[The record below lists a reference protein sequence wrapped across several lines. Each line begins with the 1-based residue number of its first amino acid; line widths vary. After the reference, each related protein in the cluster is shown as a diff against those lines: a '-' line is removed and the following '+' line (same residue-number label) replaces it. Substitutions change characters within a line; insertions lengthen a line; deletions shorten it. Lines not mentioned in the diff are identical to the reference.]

1 MKKKRYKDPT
11 AAGTEIRQY
20 IGEAVTLSEDKYG
33 IVAESEETGR
43 KVAFFPLPNLTGEAK
58 EIVAYFLNPE
68 DRLTLP
74 YRKTALA
81 NIPHTQHFKDLGNY
95 LLRGYSSIIKPN
107 TPISLNAATTA
118 QGDELIK
125 GFFMYDG
132 EIAERRNEAL
142 EELKKAQDGS
152 GAFFQLHKT
161 EADEEEEIEAYE
173 RFCSIS
179 IPLFILQ
186 ELTGR
191 TIATFTDYIEAFS
204 VIYGKKPTKKEV
216 KALEF
221 PYYFDRIE
229 AYALYCL
236 YTFLYYEDYNKLT
249 EAAQGYKAFGLP
261 DGWQRREEAELI
273 TANYSSV
280 EDFAIA
286 QYFHITDDYSELDIR
301 SIAEA
306 TKTPYR
312 KLIELCSKSRL
323 ERLNDN
329 YNTAI

>member
-1 MKKKRYKDPT
+1 MKKKIYKDLT

-20 IGEAVTLSEDKYG
+20 IGEAVALSVDKYG
-33 IVAESEETGR
+33 ILAESKETGR
-43 KVAFFPLPNLTGEAK
+43 KVAYFPLPALRDAER
-58 EIVAYFLNPE
+58 EEVVVYFLSPE

-81 NIPHTQHFKDLGNY
+81 NIPYTQHFNDIDNY
-95 LLRGYSSIIKPN
+95 LMRGYSSIIKPN
-107 TPISLNAATTA
+107 TPISLNVATTA

-142 EELKKAQDGS
+142 EELRAAQDGKA
-152 GAFFQLHKT
+152 GFFQLDKI

-173 RFCSIS
+173 HFASIS
-179 IPLFILQ
+179 IPPFMLQ

-191 TIATFTDYIEAFS
+191 TIATFADYIEAFGM
-204 VIYGKKPTKKEV
+204 IYGKKPTRKEI
-216 KALEF
+216 KALES

-236 YTFLYYEDYNKLT
+236 YTFLYYEDYNRLT

-261 DGWQRREEAELI
+261 DGWQRKEEAKYI
-273 TANYSSV
+273 IADYGSV

-286 QYFHITDDYSELDIR
+286 QYFHITADYSELDIR
-301 SIAEA
+301 SIAE
-306 TKTPYR
+306 TTNTPYR
-312 KLIELCSKSRL
+312 KLIELCGKGRL
-323 ERLNDN
+323 QRNIDN
-329 YNTAI
+329 VAI